1 MVNTTEHQTDP
12 AQITEQAQ
20 QLYQALLQTNPPL
33 ATAAG
38 RMMASQTAAL
48 MLEDMRAFLQGSEQ
62 VLLVALAKAAQLAT
76 EENTTEQGKLALAAV
91 AESLRSLATF
101 ASEIT
106 ESASQVATVFDK
118 KASS

>member
-91 AESLRSLATF
+91 AESLRTF